1 MQIKNVTP
9 QNYKE
14 DPLYRRVV
22 NAVRHLTESKQE
34 ITPINVL
41 VTLGML
47 TPARLE
53 EWRQG
58 RIPFLE
64 AALTAN
70 LSKTNR
76 VLRILRLHSHDA
88 NLKTVELPYSRSG
101 GGPKRLLVFS
111 KSRDPNIERAYA
123 RLYLPIE
130 PVAE

>member
-22 NAVRHLTESKQE
+22 NAVRHLTQSKQE

-41 VTLGML
+41 LTLGML
-47 TPARLE
+47 PPERLE

-64 AALTAN
+64 AALSSN

-88 NLKTVELPYSRSG
+88 NLKTVAQEYFRSG
-101 GGPKRLLVFS
+101 SGPKRLLVFS
-111 KSRDPNIERAYA
+111 RSRDPNIERAYA

-130 PVAE
+130 IVRE